1 MELEELRAYL
11 KDEEESDEVLLSLQ
25 KAAEEYLENAGIPPM
40 YDKELYK
47 LAIKLL
53 VGNWSENRLPTV
65 SGNQEAMEYSLK
77 RIMLQMQTGSENW

>member
-53 VGNWSENRLPTV
+53 VGNWSENRLPEA
-65 SGNQEAMEYSLK
+65 SGSYQAIDYSLK
-77 RIMLQMQTGSENW
+77 RIILQMQTGGENW